1 MMAEII
7 SHILIIPLI
16 TTGMLL
22 MAAIGFGVAAV
33 RQPRGIYLPLFA
45 AISMTLLF
53 VTSTAVLAYSVVV
66 GAPEQLLL
74 RRARFY
80 EIAVSWYT
88 LHAPLLVTGTL
99 RLTRH
104 EQAVLRVIEAAT
116 IVFLI
121 GLTLVAY
128 FEPDLFISI
137 EQFET
142 TPQGPITT
150 IVGALGRAG
159 ILYRVQR
166 ITAVVAAV
174 GTLLF
179 VLVYQIT
186 RRAGPAP
193 RVLIIGMSIG
203 IYLGISALTW
213 AVRGHYLDPFPPGA
227 FRRSDAAATVFG
239 ISAILSYAALFVR
252 QSHDL
257 QRTNQR
263 LTVRQARL
271 QFLAYHDDLTQ
282 MHNRRGFEHDLRS
295 ALNGT
300 GSSSKHQIGDAFMI
314 DIDYFSDIVDSFGY
328 DVSDHVLI
336 AAGRRIEHEAATF
349 LGDRARVYRSS
360 NHQFALLASEP
371 VEDVARFMRRLR
383 SILSEP
389 VHIDDQQVFLTV
401 SVGHCPVGG
410 PMSDAATVTRGL
422 LRALA
427 AAKSQRNAS
436 RSFTATELQNL
447 QARVDLVQQL
457 RVALHKQQLM
467 MVYQP
472 LFTVDGQPYAAEA
485 LVRWGRGHAQAPPT
499 PAEFIPAAERSGL
512 IVPLTEWIIKRVVSD
527 LKRVFAAYP
536 DFTAFV
542 NVSAAHVSARSFFG
556 YLTRTTSAAGLA
568 SNSIGIEIT
577 ETSLLGTAAQVPE
590 ALAKLRSAGFVVAID
605 DFGSGYSSLN
615 YLTRVPADVIKIDRS
630 LIQELPSKA
639 AVAIID
645 SISRLGSHLDL
656 RIVAE
661 GVETRE
667 QLQAVRESGIT
678 RVQGYLLGKPVAS
691 DLLAQLFA
699 TSGKA

>member
-53 VTSTAVLAYSVVV
+53 VASTAVLAYSVVV
-66 GAPEQLLL
+66 GASEPVLL

-99 RLTRH
+99 RLTRD
-104 EQAVLRVIEAAT
+104 EQLVLRVIEAAT

-128 FEPDLFISI
+128 FAPDLFISI
-137 EQFET
+137 EQFGT
-142 TPQGPITT
+142 VPQGPITT
-150 IVGALGRAG
+150 IVGALGRTG

-166 ITAVVAAV
+166 IAAV
-174 GTLLF
+174 FAAAGTLLF

-203 IYLGISALTW
+203 IYLGISAMTW
-213 AVRGHYLDPFPPGA
+213 AVRGHYLDPFPPQA

-239 ISAILSYAALFVR
+239 ISAILSYAALFAR
-252 QSHDL
+252 QSSDL

-282 MHNRRGFEHDLRS
+282 MHNRRGFEHDLRGALSNADAVS
-295 ALNGT
+295 AG
-300 GSSSKHQIGDAFMI
+300 QIGDAFMI

-349 LGDRARVYRSS
+349 FGDHARVYRSS
-360 NHQFALLASEP
+360 NHQFALLAAEP
-371 VEDVARFMRRLR
+371 AEDVGRFMRRLR

-389 VHIDDQQVFLTV
+389 IHIDDQQVFLTV

-410 PMSDAATVTRGL
+410 PMSDPATVTRGL

-457 RVALHKQQLM
+457 RVALHKQQLK

-472 LFTVDGQPYAAEA
+472 LFTTDGRPYAAEA
-485 LVRWGRGHAQAPPT
+485 LVRWGRDEAQAPPT

-527 LKRVFAAYP
+527 LERVFATYP

-542 NVSAAHVSARSFFG
+542 NVSAAQVSAASFFG

-568 SNSIGIEIT
+568 GNSIGIEIT
-577 ETSLLGTAAQVPE
+577 ETSLLGTNAQVPE
-590 ALAKLRSAGFVVAID
+590 ALAKLRSAGYMVAID

-630 LIQELPSKA
+630 LIQDLPSKA

-645 SISRLGSHLDL
+645 SISRLGAHLDL

-661 GVETRE
+661 GVETHE
-667 QLQAVRESGIT
+667 QLQAVRDAGIT

-699 TSGKA
+699 TSDKA